1 MAATNGILAETDSSY
16 LVARQPIIDTD
27 LKLVGYELLYRDG
40 SGPEPFSVSGD
51 MATARVLSTSLSES
65 GLDALVG
72 DSIAFINMTRDSIFN
87 IDLLSLPSN
96 RVIFEILEHVEIDDA
111 LSEKINQLIDLG
123 YRFALDDFSLD
134 GIHNSHIRLANVVKV
149 DVLDMD
155 REEVA
160 RHVRFLRD
168 YPVQLIA
175 EKVETWEEFEYCKAL
190 GFDLFQGYFFA
201 RPQLMSGKSLHHS
214 SAATYRLISRL
225 NDPQVGFDELEQL
238 VSQDPG
244 LTFKLFRYV
253 NSALVGRNRTFS
265 NLRQVIVLLGI
276 DRLRAV
282 ATMFAMCRMER
293 KPAALTMMLLQRAQL
308 CRLMAEERKA
318 ENPEDYFTVGIFS
331 LVDAFLDHPI
341 HQILAGIPLPEDV
354 RAAILSHTGPMGE
367 MLMQVIQMERRSCN
381 QFGAE
386 NKTLVVDY
394 ALYNQAANWA
404 LETMKALES
413 TLE

>member
-1 MAATNGILAETDSSY
+1 MAATNDITAECDSSY
-16 LVARQPIIDTD
+16 LVARQPIIDTE
-27 LKLVGYELLYRDG
+27 LRLIGYELLYRDR
-40 SGPEPFSVSGD
+40 SRTEPFAVSGD

-65 GLDALVG
+65 GLDTLVG

-96 RVIFEILEHVEIDDA
+96 RVIFEILEHVEIDKA
-111 LSEKINQLIDLG
+111 LSKKINQLTDLG
-123 YRFALDDFSLD
+123 YQFALDDFSLD
-134 GIHNSHIRLANVVKV
+134 GIHNDHIKLASVVKV

-155 REEVA
+155 RDEVA

-168 YPVQLIA
+168 YPVQLVA

-214 SAATYRLISRL
+214 SAATYRLIARL
-225 NDPQVGFDELEQL
+225 NDPGVGFDELEQL

-265 NLRQVIVLLGI
+265 NLRQVIILLGI

-282 ATMFAMCRMER
+282 ATMFAMCKMER

-308 CRLMAEERKA
+308 CRLLAEQKGA
-318 ENPEDYFTVGIFS
+318 ENPEDYFTVGMFS

-341 HQILAGIPLPEDV
+341 HQILSGIPLPDEV
-354 RAAILSHTGPMGE
+354 RAAILSHAGLMGE
-367 MLMQVIQMERRSCN
+367 ILVQVIQMERRSCD
-381 QFGAE
+381 QFGVEDQISAA
-386 NKTLVVDY
+386 DY
-394 ALYNQAANWA
+394 DLYNQAANWA